1 MTVLSR
7 LDLIFTGRMSEA
19 KPNQSSRDV
28 ITLARIIE
36 INHELPDVYVCLEKI
51 NFKGVDAKAGEC
63 V

>member
-28 ITLARIIE
+28 ITLARVIE
-36 INHELPDVYVCLEKI
+36 INHELPDVYVLEKI
-51 NFKGVDAKAGEC
+51 NFKGVDAKAREC